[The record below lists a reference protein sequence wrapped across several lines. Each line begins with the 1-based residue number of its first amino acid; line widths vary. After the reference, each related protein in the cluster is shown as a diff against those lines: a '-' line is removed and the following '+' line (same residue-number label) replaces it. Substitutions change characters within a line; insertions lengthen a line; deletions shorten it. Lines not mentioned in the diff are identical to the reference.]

1 MRIVRRLLG
10 VAIFVAFLVLGW
22 TFAAEHSSPV
32 SIHFPLAASME
43 VTLWVALLVA
53 FALGAAITASI
64 AAYRAT
70 RQSLVSRRYR
80 KMIRDLESEV
90 HQLRNLPLTGD
101 APEKSKP
108 RVGDGAAPV
117 PKRALGRGA

>member
-1 MRIVRRLLG
+1 
-10 VAIFVAFLVLGW
+10 
-22 TFAAEHSSPV
+22 V
-32 SIHFPLAASME
+32 S
-43 VTLWVALLVA
+43 LWVALLVA
-53 FALGAAITASI
+53 FGFGAAITAAI

-70 RQSLVSRRYR
+70 RQGLVNRRYR

-101 APEKSKP
+101 APPVGEP
-108 RVGDGAAPV
+108 RTADGAGPV